1 MEKIQDL
8 SSSLRTPIKEGE
20 LSRGRDQ
27 QLINQQQW
35 ITSCSLVILVEF
47 FKFLLFLQYF
57 VILVFLVKYNNF
69 SINFYNNSFISVFL
83 VKYSKFT
90 SNFFIS
96 IFLVKYINSFNFHF
110 IYFNLFIVTFLLR
123 LWGTIKGTREPIF
136 RLIRSLIFGSILV

>member
-69 SINFYNNSFISVFL
+69 FINFYNNSFISVFL

-90 SNFFIS
+90 SNFFILV
-96 IFLVKYINSFNFHF
+96 FLVKYINSFNFHF

-123 LWGTIKGTREPIF
+123 LWRTIKGTREPIF
-136 RLIRSLIFGSILV
+136 RLIRSLIFSAILV